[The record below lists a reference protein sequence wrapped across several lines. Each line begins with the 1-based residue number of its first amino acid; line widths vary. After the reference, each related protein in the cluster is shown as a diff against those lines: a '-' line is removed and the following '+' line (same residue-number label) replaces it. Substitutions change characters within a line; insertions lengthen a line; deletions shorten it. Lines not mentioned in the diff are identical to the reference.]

1 MRRSISDAKVGA
13 SGPSTA
19 ADLQAQGLLSSA
31 IFGKSLDNRGGWLGR
46 TVGGGVGGLLGHA
59 IGGVDGGLLGASIG
73 SGVTDAIGA
82 VNSRVAAKT
91 GQTAADAGASAEAI
105 KRWIAKQPKAQRRL
119 LDYYLYG
126 LPAATATGP

>member
-1 MRRSISDAKVGA
+1 
-13 SGPSTA
+13 
-19 ADLQAQGLLSSA
+19 
-31 IFGKSLDNRGGWLGR
+31 
-46 TVGGGVGGLLGHA
+46 LLGHA
-59 IGGVDGGLLGASIG
+59 VGGVDGGLLGASIG

-105 KRWIAKQPKAQRRL
+105 KRWIAKQPKAQRQGL